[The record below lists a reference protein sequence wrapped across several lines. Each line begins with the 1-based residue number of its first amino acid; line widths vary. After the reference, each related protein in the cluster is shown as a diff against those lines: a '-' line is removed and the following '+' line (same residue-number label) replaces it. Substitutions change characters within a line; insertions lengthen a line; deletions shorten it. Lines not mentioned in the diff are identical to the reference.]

1 MNDSDHTLTSP
12 LPAST
17 PGGGALLGVTIA
29 WHPETRRVGEQ
40 FVGLAEAGTMELS
53 RYLPAFRRPE
63 GDGEGLGHGS
73 VSRTAVRLV
82 RDAVGGIT
90 VWPPQSRMTIELNGK
105 EIHEPSHLTREQIAR
120 GAILG
125 LGRTVLLC
133 LHWMHCLPRNN
144 PVPGFVGVGGAA
156 IATREQIRQ
165 VAKTNAAVLLLGET
179 GTGKEVAARAIH
191 ALSKN
196 AGAAMVCVN
205 MATLSDTLAAADLF
219 GAVRGAYT
227 GAQTA
232 RQGLFAQAQDS
243 TLFLDEIG
251 NTPGSVQPM
260 LLRVLESGEYR
271 PLGATR
277 DEHANARLIA
287 ATDQDLYG
295 AGFNQAL
302 LRRLEHFVIRIPPLR
317 CRRED
322 IGLLLAQMLHAVPAA
337 DRPAVPAALVG
348 PLLNHDWPGNVRDLA
363 NVFRRVL
370 LALEARQEPDV
381 AAMLDL
387 RSGPPPVEGAGP
399 AADAGGQPAP
409 PVVRRK
415 LDGLREQEIVAALE
429 NNDWTIRRAALELG
443 ISRPSLYK
451 LLEIYPHIRRA
462 ALFRADDDL
471 RVGQKEEI

>member
-1 MNDSDHTLTSP
+1 MTDSDHTLTSP

-40 FVGLAEAGTMELS
+40 FVGLAGAGTVELS

-63 GDGEGLGHGS
+63 GEGEGLGHVS

-82 RDAVGGIT
+82 RDAEGGVT
-90 VWPPQSRMTIELNGK
+90 VCPPQSRMAIELNGR
-105 EIHEPSHLTREQIAR
+105 EIREPSHLTREQIAQ

-144 PVPGFVGVGGAA
+144 HVPGFIGVGTAA

-191 ALSKN
+191 ALGKH

-251 NTPGSVQPM
+251 NTPASVQPM

-322 IGLLLAQMLHAVPAA
+322 IGLLLVHLLPAGE
-337 DRPAVPAALVG
+337 RPAVPAALVG
-348 PLLNHDWPGNVRDLA
+348 RLLNHDWPGNVRDLS

-370 LALEARQEPDV
+370 LALEAGQQPDL
-381 AAMLDL
+381 AAMLNVAPAPAADH
-387 RSGPPPVEGAGP
+387 AGP
-399 AADAGGQPAP
+399 AAESGDKPLPA
-409 PVVRRK
+409 VVRRR
-415 LDGLREQEIVAALE
+415 LDRLQEEEIVAALE
-429 NNDWTIRRAALELG
+429 NNDWTIRRAALALG

-451 LLEIYPHIRRA
+451 LLEIHPQIRRR
-462 ALFRADDDL
+462 LLLRSDDDL
-471 RVGQKEEI
+471 GVGQKEEV

>member
-1 MNDSDHTLTSP
+1 MNDSDHTLTAPILS
-12 LPAST
+12 ST

-29 WHPETRRVGEQ
+29 WHPDTRRVGDQ
-40 FVGLAEAGTMELS
+40 FVGLAETGTLELS
-53 RYLPAFRRPE
+53 RYLPPFRRPAM
-63 GDGEGLGHGS
+63 DGEGLGHSS
-73 VSRTAVRLV
+73 VSRTALRLV
-82 RDAVGGIT
+82 RDAEGGVT
-90 VWPPQSRMTIELNGK
+90 VYPPQSRMTIELNGK
-105 EIHEPSHLTREQIAR
+105 EIGEPARLTREQVAQ

-125 LGRTVLLC
+125 LGRTVWLC

-144 PVPGFVGVGGAA
+144 PVPGFIGVGAAA
-156 IATREQIRQ
+156 IATRDQIRQ
-165 VAKTNAAVLLLGET
+165 VAKTGAAVLLLGET
-179 GTGKEVAARAIH
+179 GTGKEVTARAIH
-191 ALSKN
+191 ALGKH

-205 MATLSDTLAAADLF
+205 MATLSESLAAADLF

-232 RQGLFAQAQDS
+232 RQGLFAQAQDA

-251 NTPGSVQPM
+251 NTPASVQPM

-277 DEHANARLIA
+277 DQHANARLIA

-322 IGLLLAQMLHAVPAA
+322 IGLLLVEMLPAA
-337 DRPAVPAALVG
+337 ERPAVPAALVG
-348 PLLNHDWPGNVRDLA
+348 QLLNHDWPGNVRELS

-370 LALEARQEPDV
+370 LALEAGQEPDV
-381 AAMLDL
+381 AAMLNVQ
-387 RSGPPPVEGAGP
+387 RARAAGEATP
-399 AADAGGQPAP
+399 AADGGDQPPTTA
-409 PVVRRK
+409 VRRK
-415 LDGLREQEIVAALE
+415 LGDVAEEEIVAALA
-429 NNDWTIRRAALELG
+429 NNGWAIRPAALALG

-451 LLEIYPHIRRA
+451 LLELYPHIRRSG
-462 ALFRADDDL
+462 LLRSDDDL
-471 RVGQKEEI
+471 GVGQKEEV

>member
-1 MNDSDHTLTSP
+1 MDDSDHTLTSP
-12 LPAST
+12 LPASA
-17 PGGGALLGVTIA
+17 PGGDALLGLTIA
-29 WHPETRRVGEQ
+29 WHPDLRRVGEQ

-53 RYLPAFRRPE
+53 RYLPAFRRP
-63 GDGEGLGHGS
+63 GQDGEGLGHSS
-73 VSRTAVRLV
+73 VSRTAVRLI
-82 RDAVGGIT
+82 RDAAGGVT
-90 VWPPQSRMTIELNGK
+90 VWPPQSRMVIELNGR
-105 EIHEPSHLTREQIAR
+105 EIAEPAHLTREQIDR
-120 GAILG
+120 GVVLG

-144 PVPGFVGVGGAA
+144 PVPGFIGVGSAA

-165 VAKTNAAVLLLGET
+165 VAKTNAVVLLLGET
-179 GTGKEVAARAIH
+179 GTGKEVTARAIH
-191 ALSKN
+191 ALGKN

-232 RQGLFAQAQDS
+232 RQGWFAQAQDS

-260 LLRVLESGEYR
+260 LLRVLESGDYR
-271 PLGATR
+271 PLGATH
-277 DEHANARLIA
+277 DQHSNARVIA

-322 IGLLLAQMLHAVPAA
+322 IGLLLVDMLPAEVT
-337 DRPAVPAALVG
+337 PLLPTALVSQ
-348 PLLNHDWPGNVRDLA
+348 LLNHDWPGNVRDLS

-370 LALEARQEPDV
+370 MALQMGEAPGVDAMLNVPRDPPPAGEAKPGADGGDKVPVAV
-381 AAMLDL
+381 AA
-387 RSGPPPVEGAGP
+387 
-399 AADAGGQPAP
+399 
-409 PVVRRK
+409 VRKK
-415 LDGLREQEIVAALE
+415 LVGLQEKEIFDALE
-429 NNDWTIRRAALELG
+429 NNGWTIRRAALELG

-451 LLEIYPHIRRA
+451 LLEMYPQIRRA
-462 ALFRADDDL
+462 AR
-471 RVGQKEEI
+471 